1 MNDDVAFPVV
11 GLGGSAGG
19 LQALLRFF
27 GHLPAGTG
35 MAYVVILHLSPNHE
49 SNAAQ
54 ILQRATSM
62 PVRQVLANVAIQPD
76 HVYVIPPHSDLR
88 MNGGRLEVLP
98 ARRPVGAAV
107 AIDLFFRTL
116 ARVHRDLAFC
126 VVLSGTGSDGA
137 TGLSDV
143 KGEGGVTLAQEPADA
158 EWDDMPRAAIATGM
172 VDIVLPAAQIGPRL
186 IELAANAS
194 RLRRSGVPEP
204 APDAD
209 AEVEAGAGV
218 EQGIAGV
225 DRRSAAAS
233 LASDGD
239 PVLQDILA
247 TLRLHTRHD
256 FRHYKPGTVI
266 RRIRRRMQLNGLAD
280 LDSYRRHLN
289 AEPAEVQ
296 PLLQDLL
303 ISVTAFFRNPE
314 VFARL
319 QETVLPGLLEALAPG
334 DAFRAWSAGCA
345 TGEEPYTLGILVQ
358 ELQDSTDGAVPVQ
371 IFASDI
377 DERAIRTARRGVYQS
392 GVQADLSAARLE
404 RFFVRQD
411 DRYRVVTA
419 LREQVVFT
427 AHDLLRDPPFSRLD
441 LVCCRNLLIYLDPAA
456 QASTLEMFHY
466 ALKPGGCLVLGT
478 TESTGAAEH
487 LFTCVDLK
495 NRIFRA
501 VPGRSPRARLLP
513 ASFDSPRREA
523 GAPAP
528 PSVWMPAVGPPPRD
542 AAARAHMD
550 AVMQVAAA
558 SILIDDRHAV
568 LHISATAGR
577 FMTHAGG
584 LPSPSLLD
592 NVDADLRLELRT
604 ALFEAARTGA
614 PARVRVG
621 RAASKPELRLLDIV
635 VHPLAPK
642 HGATA
647 RSLVVFEEVADP
659 AAASAYVPGVV
670 PPVDDAGGAT
680 RALLL
685 QAHREIERLKGVLDD
700 TLESSLRTTEEL
712 GSANEELQAINEELR
727 SAGEELETS
736 KEELFSVNEELLSV
750 NTELRAKVDERG
762 RLNDDLQN
770 FMTSSGIATVFVD
783 ASLRVKRFTPQAS
796 SLFKLIASDVG
807 RPLLDIASSFDP
819 AGLVEDAMAVF
830 RQLRPIERRVDA
842 SDGRRFLARTVAYR
856 TGDDTIDGAILTF
869 IDITQLQLAEERVR
883 SSEERLKTVAAST
896 QDYAILAMD
905 DQGRVTAWNSG
916 AERVFG
922 YAAEEML
929 GQPFDAIF
937 TPEDRAAGVPAREL
951 DQARATGR
959 SEDER
964 WHRHKDGRT
973 FYCSGVLMQLQGP
986 DGAAFAKIAR
996 DITGSRRHALV
1007 QENLLLHE
1015 RQAHSEARL
1024 ANEMKD
1030 RFLAIMSHELKQP
1043 LNLIH
1048 VQAELLARQAE
1059 TGGLAPVQRATAT
1072 IQRAVVSQS
1081 RIIDD
1086 LLDLSRVRTGK
1097 LRLDLQ
1103 PVELDEL
1110 VRGLAEAAGDEARHR
1125 GLVLEVACEAGVRC
1139 VCDRVRVEQ
1148 IVSNLLANAMKFTPS
1163 GGRVG
1168 LTLEVSG
1175 EHAQLA
1181 VADTGTGIALHAL
1194 SRIFELFSQIDPGG
1208 TPGNTGL
1215 GIGLTLVR
1223 ELVKA
1228 HGGSVEA
1235 TSDGTG
1241 RGARFTV
1248 RLPLADRVEAADDG
1262 G

>member
-1 MNDDVAFPVV
+1 
-11 GLGGSAGG
+11 
-19 LQALLRFF
+19 
-27 GHLPAGTG
+27 
-35 MAYVVILHLSPNHE
+35 
-49 SNAAQ
+49 
-54 ILQRATSM
+54 
-62 PVRQVLANVAIQPD
+62 
-76 HVYVIPPHSDLR
+76 
-88 MNGGRLEVLP
+88 
-98 ARRPVGAAV
+98 
-107 AIDLFFRTL
+107 
-116 ARVHRDLAFC
+116 
-126 VVLSGTGSDGA
+126 
-137 TGLSDV
+137 
-143 KGEGGVTLAQEPADA
+143 
-158 EWDDMPRAAIATGM
+158 
-172 VDIVLPAAQIGPRL
+172 
-186 IELAANAS
+186 
-194 RLRRSGVPEP
+194 
-204 APDAD
+204 
-209 AEVEAGAGV
+209 
-218 EQGIAGV
+218 
-225 DRRSAAAS
+225 
-233 LASDGD
+233 
-239 PVLQDILA
+239 
-247 TLRLHTRHD
+247 
-256 FRHYKPGTVI
+256 
-266 RRIRRRMQLNGLAD
+266 
-280 LDSYRRHLN
+280 
-289 AEPAEVQ
+289 
-296 PLLQDLL
+296 
-303 ISVTAFFRNPE
+303 
-314 VFARL
+314 
-319 QETVLPGLLEALAPG
+319 
-334 DAFRAWSAGCA
+334 
-345 TGEEPYTLGILVQ
+345 
-358 ELQDSTDGAVPVQ
+358 
-371 IFASDI
+371 
-377 DERAIRTARRGVYQS
+377 
-392 GVQADLSAARLE
+392 
-404 RFFVRQD
+404 
-411 DRYRVVTA
+411 
-419 LREQVVFT
+419 
-427 AHDLLRDPPFSRLD
+427 
-441 LVCCRNLLIYLDPAA
+441 
-456 QASTLEMFHY
+456 
-466 ALKPGGCLVLGT
+466 
-478 TESTGAAEH
+478 
-487 LFTCVDLK
+487 
-495 NRIFRA
+495 
-501 VPGRSPRARLLP
+501 
-513 ASFDSPRREA
+513 
-523 GAPAP
+523 
-528 PSVWMPAVGPPPRD
+528 
-542 AAARAHMD
+542 
-550 AVMQVAAA
+550 
-558 SILIDDRHAV
+558 
-568 LHISATAGR
+568 
-577 FMTHAGG
+577 MTHAGG

-621 RAASKPELRLLDIV
+621 RAASKPEPRVLDIV

-647 RSLVVFEEVADP
+647 RSLVIFEEVADP

-670 PPVDDAGGAT
+670 PPVDDSGSAT
-680 RALLL
+680 RSLLL

-750 NTELRAKVDERG
+750 NAELRAKVDERG

-783 ASLRVKRFTPQAS
+783 ASLCVKRFTPQAS

-807 RPLLDIASSFDP
+807 RPLLDIASSFDH
-819 AGLVEDAMAVF
+819 AGMVADATAAF
-830 RQLRPIERRVDA
+830 RLLQPIERRVDA
-842 SDGRRFLARTVAYR
+842 SDGRRFLARTVPYR

-869 IDITQLQLAEERVR
+869 IDITQLQRAEERVR
-883 SSEERLKTVAAST
+883 RSEERLKTVAAST

-905 DQGRVTAWNSG
+905 DRGRVTAWNSG

-922 YAAEEML
+922 YAEDEML

-951 DQARATGR
+951 GEARATGR

-986 DGAAFAKIAR
+986 DGAEFAKIAR
-996 DITGSRRHALV
+996 DITGSRRHALA
-1007 QENLLLHE
+1007 QENLLLRE
-1015 RQAHSEARL
+1015 RQAHSKARL
-1024 ANEMKD
+1024 ANATKD

-1048 VQAELLARQAE
+1048 VQAELLARRAE
-1059 TGGLAPVQRATAT
+1059 TGGLAPVQRAAAT

-1110 VRGLAEAAGDEARHR
+1110 VRGLAEAAGEEARR
-1125 GLVLEVACEAGVRC
+1125 KGLVLEVACEAGVRC
-1139 VCDRVRVEQ
+1139 MCDRVRVEQ

-1175 EHAQLA
+1175 GHAQLA

-1208 TPGNTGL
+1208 MPGNTGL

-1248 RLPLADRVEAADDG
+1248 RLPLADRVEAADDAS
-1262 G
+1262 